1 MSIACATLACSSIA
15 PITILPPPFRAH
27 LPLPR
32 PLDPIFGQALRLFDI
47 ERRSLKEAAEIVS
60 ISLTG
65 GEDLDKKEHQLFG
78 EDGLES
84 MVDRVASIE
93 NMLGIYE
100 LAKFTPR
107 I

>member
-1 MSIACATLACSSIA
+1 MRSSCK
-15 PITILPPPFRAH
+15 
-27 LPLPR
+27 
-32 PLDPIFGQALRLFDI
+32 DPIFRQVLRLFDI

-65 GEDLDKKEHQLFG
+65 GEDLDKKEHKLFG

-93 NMLGIYE
+93 KMLGIYE
-100 LAKFTPR
+100 LAQFTPR